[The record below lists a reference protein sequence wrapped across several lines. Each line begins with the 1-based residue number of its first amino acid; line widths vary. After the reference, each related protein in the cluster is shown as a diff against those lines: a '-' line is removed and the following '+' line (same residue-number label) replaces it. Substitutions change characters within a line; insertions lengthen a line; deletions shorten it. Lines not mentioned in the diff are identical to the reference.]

1 MQMRSISELSPTQ
14 LVLIEYPEQNFQICE
29 ASEVENEA
37 IAAWCVKVEQ
47 LNINLKEV
55 LKQELFRM
63 YEQGEEEESI
73 IEDAIQNLTKYE
85 DELAKIQKQIVD
97 KVINTLVYRE
107 TEEVRV

>member
-1 MQMRSISELSPTQ
+1 MQMRSISELNPTQ

-37 IAAWCVKVEQ
+37 IAAWCVEVEQ